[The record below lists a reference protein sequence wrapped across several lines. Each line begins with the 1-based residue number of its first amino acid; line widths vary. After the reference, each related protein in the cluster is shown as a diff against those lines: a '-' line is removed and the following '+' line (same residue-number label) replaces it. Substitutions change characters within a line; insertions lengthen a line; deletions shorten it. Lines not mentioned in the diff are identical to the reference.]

1 MGVPSSIQSEKKYS
15 CYYLQSYVS
24 QLYFSVVF
32 LSHVSQSCFSVV
44 FLSRVPQSCS
54 SVVFLS
60 RDSQSCF
67 SVVFLSRVSQ
77 SFLPV
82 VWVVWKNSPFITTAP
97 SMVQFSIWS
106 AIKNSCY
113 ELHPC
118 FVWWQTVSKGLHQEW
133 LFCNCY
139 GEIREG
145 NFSIVIMIHLS

>member
-82 VWVVWKNSPFITTAP
+82 VWVVWKNSPFITTASTIWTLEVP
-97 SMVQFSIWS
+97 DLVTSSRRENAWTHLGCATLQNKLSIVVHSCPTWLFYDYD
-106 AIKNSCY
+106 SCY
-113 ELHPC
+113 
-118 FVWWQTVSKGLHQEW
+118 G
-133 LFCNCY
+133 
-139 GEIREG
+139 
-145 NFSIVIMIHLS
+145 

>member
-60 RDSQSCF
+60 RDYQSCF

-82 VWVVWKNSPFITTAP
+82 VWVVWKNSPFITTASYQP
-97 SMVQFSIWS
+97 ILTAAQPKLMQ
-106 AIKNSCY
+106 
-113 ELHPC
+113 
-118 FVWWQTVSKGLHQEW
+118 
-133 LFCNCY
+133 
-139 GEIREG
+139 
-145 NFSIVIMIHLS
+145 MIHQNWPRIAHIGLNAMLELGKFNSLNPHD